1 MVFPEVGRGP
11 SARMP
16 PVIQPPSPAQ
26 PSPMPD
32 TGSAGGG
39 RILVVDDNVDAADTL
54 SELLQMLGYETRTA
68 GEAQAALRQLE
79 DFRPQIALL
88 DIGLPDVDGYELA
101 RLMRGKPQG
110 AGLRLV
116 ALTGYGQDSDRAR
129 ASEAGFDEHMV
140 KPVAVDRLT
149 ELIARYLG

>member
-1 MVFPEVGRGP
+1 
-11 SARMP
+11 
-16 PVIQPPSPAQ
+16 
-26 PSPMPD
+26 
-32 TGSAGGG
+32 
-39 RILVVDDNVDAADTL
+39 VDDNADAADTL

-68 GEAQAALRQLE
+68 GEAKAALRQLE
-79 DFRPQIALL
+79 EFRPQVALL
-88 DIGLPDVDGYELA
+88 DIGLPDVDGYQLA
-101 RLMRGKPQG
+101 RMMRDKPQG
-110 AGLRLV
+110 TGLRLV